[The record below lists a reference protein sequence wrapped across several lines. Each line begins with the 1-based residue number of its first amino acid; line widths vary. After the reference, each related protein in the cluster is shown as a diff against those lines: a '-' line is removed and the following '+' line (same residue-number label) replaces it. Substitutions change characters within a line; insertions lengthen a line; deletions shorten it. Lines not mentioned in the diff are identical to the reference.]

1 MLRPALWTRN
11 HNAVSYTDPFDLM
24 NRMFGDL
31 WNEDPFNAGLACTTD
46 MKTDVLD
53 EGDHYLLEAELPGFN
68 KEDIHVD
75 LKDDVLTVSASHNEE
90 SDDKDKKG
98 NYVRRER
105 RYASYSRSFKVNDLN
120 TEDIDASYTNG
131 VLSIRIPKKEALPE
145 KELQKIEVK

>member
-1 MLRPALWTRN
+1 MLRPALWNRN
-11 HNAVSYTDPFDLM
+11 HNTVSYTDPFDLM

-31 WNEDPFNAGLACTTD
+31 WNEDPFNAGLACTTG

-131 VLSIRIPKKEALPE
+131 VLSIKIPKKEALPE